1 MPPSEVFSAT
11 PAGTAEEAAAAT
23 NFLPETGGI
32 ATSPT
37 DCKATDGAA
46 GARPVA
52 DRIAADQRTAT
63 RRSAARQTR
72 APLQKQDSSCRKT
85 EKTDNQNTNEKRTR
99 FSEFE
104 ALQQNWNR
112 FLSAVKNFLELR
124 GAVPVETPS
133 LVKSP
138 GTEPH
143 LLPFETQQIFPDG
156 KKRMTCFLPTSPET
170 ALKKLLCL
178 GWTDIFE
185 IKKCFRNGELS
196 LSHQPEFYMLEWYRA
211 FFSLNDLMEET
222 AALLKCLS
230 RQSFFK
236 GTFRPPRATT
246 VADLFEERL
255 NFRLKPDSSVK
266 ELAQIAFQHQIPLSS
281 SAETALAAAARS
293 ADAGAKHGEGGASA
307 AAGAKHGGE
316 RKAGP
321 SYEDLF
327 HLLWLNKI
335 EPFFESEQP
344 LFVKNWPLRLR
355 GFAKKT
361 SEGWADRFELYWRG
375 FELANAFYEVT
386 DADEQ
391 EQIERAHLKQRQD
404 AVPLDQELLDLMR
417 EKGLPPASGIAVGL
431 NRLFAAL
438 CLRKQI
444 SLFGYTGL
452 I

>member
-1 MPPSEVFSAT
+1 MRKSGKPVYFKEATLFLKTVCSLARFLRAAEPPSFPHRKAD
-11 PAGTAEEAAAAT
+11 PRRKAG
-23 NFLPETGGI
+23 PCRI
-32 ATSPT
+32 
-37 DCKATDGAA
+37 A
-46 GARPVA
+46 GARPH
-52 DRIAADQRTAT
+52 
-63 RRSAARQTR
+63 
-72 APLQKQDSSCRKT
+72 LKKQASPFRKT
-85 EKTDNQNTNEKRTR
+85 EKTGAQNTNKKRTR

-104 ALQQNWNR
+104 ALQKNWSR

-124 GAVPVETPS
+124 GAAPVETPS

-143 LLPFETQQIFPDG
+143 LIPFETQQIFPDG

-230 RQSFFK
+230 RQKFFK
-236 GTFRPPRATT
+236 GAFRPPRATT

-255 NFRLKPDSSVK
+255 NFRLKPETSEK
-266 ELAQIAFQHQIPLSS
+266 ELAQIAFQHQIPFSS
-281 SAETALAAAARS
+281 SAETSLAEAARS
-293 ADAGAKHGEGGASA
+293 ADAGAQTGRGGDPAGS
-307 AAGAKHGGE
+307 GAKHGRRGPGAKTRGE

-321 SYEDLF
+321 SYEELF

-355 GFAKKT
+355 GFAKKN

-391 EQIERAHLKQRQD
+391 EQIEKAHLRQRQD
-404 AVPLDQELLDLMR
+404 AVPFDKELVRLMR
-417 EKGLPPASGIAVGL
+417 EEGMPPASGIAVGL

-438 CLRKQI
+438 CRKKQI
-444 SLFGYTGL
+444 SLFGPL
-452 I
+452 QRDSF